1 MAGQEALEAKA
12 NGAAK
17 ESEASGPGTKVR
29 RDCLPESRESEQADR
44 AMNPKRRGIWRPGDE
59 ASAWEDLGR
68 RKPCEETFA
77 PEDRGKYHRWRL
89 PDGLTL
95 LRAWTRDG
103 MSEREIAAKCGV
115 ARSTFARWK
124 QQFPEIAAALNYG
137 PELANAEVESA
148 LHSLAVGYTK
158 ALRKTYKVKHVEY
171 GENGRKLRE
180 YEELETGMPRELY
193 QAAYDAAMAF
203 IDRGG
208 DGRPGPR
215 TMDWTQDAPLIFPA
229 VNRVAGF
236 EVRAVDYLHW
246 WTFLGYFM
254 EIRDST
260 YATVLS
266 LRQKKARGRRLEK
279 HEKEFWQQNAEI
291 CRLKSRLTE
300 AEAAEKARLEA
311 ILR

>member
-1 MAGQEALEAKA
+1 MTGIGTVGIFALPRALELGGRSWAIRTDYREVLTIL
-12 NGAAK
+12 AAF
-17 ESEASGPGTKVR
+17 EDLELEDG
-29 RDCLPESRESEQADR
+29 DR
-44 AMNPKRRGIWRPGDE
+44 AYVCLHNLY
-59 ASAWEDLGR
+59 ED
-68 RKPCEETFA
+68 F
-77 PEDRGKYHRWRL
+77 D
-89 PDGLTL
+89 
-95 LRAWTRDG
+95 
-103 MSEREIAAKCGV
+103 
-115 ARSTFARWK
+115 
-124 QQFPEIAAALNYG
+124 
-137 PELANAEVESA
+137 
-148 LHSLAVGYTK
+148 
-158 ALRKTYKVKHVEY
+158 
-171 GENGRKLRE
+171 
-180 YEELETGMPRELY
+180 GMPRELY

-236 EVRAVDYLHW
+236 EVRAVEYLHW

-300 AEAAEKARLEA
+300 AEVAEKARLEA